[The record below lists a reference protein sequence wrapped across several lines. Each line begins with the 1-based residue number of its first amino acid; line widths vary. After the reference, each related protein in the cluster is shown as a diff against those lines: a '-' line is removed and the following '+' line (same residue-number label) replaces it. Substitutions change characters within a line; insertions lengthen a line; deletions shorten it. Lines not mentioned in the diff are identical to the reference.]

1 MGVIVRGAV
10 NVTPFNVAEIVT
22 AVDTL
27 TLVVE
32 TVKVWLVWP
41 GNTDTPVGT
50 IATVGLLLERNTV
63 APAGGGGLASVT
75 IPLVVFWPCTVAGL
89 TRTLARLGGGGT
101 GTTSSVAVRVVP
113 L

>member
-1 MGVIVRGAV
+1 MGVIVSGAV

-63 APAGGGGLASVT
+63 APAGGGAGLASVT
-75 IPLVVFWPCTVAGL
+75 IPLLVFWPCTVDGL
-89 TRTLARLGGGGT
+89 TTTLKRLG
-101 GTTSSVAVRVVP
+101 V
-113 L
+113 